1 MERWFTDCKKVIK
14 DSRQFW
20 PAFVVISWSCRGV
33 GVPAPTDRN
42 KPCPRKAMQERGLES
57 DAGKPCR
64 KATHKL
70 CNDRQAR
77 PFNIF
82 RKRSHTCHRNI
93 ASHRSRLFKETLV
106 FFISRLS
113 LWRAWIARCTSTL
126 LPEIPHFSAADLVE
140 TGYPITYVWSLIR
153 KMSKH
158 PLQRGAFL
166 GQCSSML

>member
-1 MERWFTDCKKVIK
+1 MVYCKKVIK

-57 DAGKPCR
+57 HAGKPYR

-82 RKRSHTCHRNI
+82 RKRSYTCHRNI
-93 ASHRSRLFKETLV
+93 ASHRSRLFKETL
-106 FFISRLS
+106 FFLYRGYHCEELELRGAQALCCQKYHISVQL
-113 LWRAWIARCTSTL
+113 TL
-126 LPEIPHFSAADLVE
+126 LKLVIQSPTFDL
-140 TGYPITYVWSLIR
+140 
-153 KMSKH
+153 
-158 PLQRGAFL
+158 
-166 GQCSSML
+166 